1 MSKNLSAKYHQEN
14 KEILQKQA
22 YERYQNHSK
31 VEKEKKRLYGPK
43 RYKISQKMK
52 KINWLSIEKNIIELE
67 KTLYYSYQKIL
78 LLYNGKYEKLFS
90 FEFIFEKVSLNKQT
104 M

>member
-31 VEKEKKRLYGPK
+31 VEKEKKRLYDPK
-43 RYKISQKMK
+43 RYK
-52 KINWLSIEKNIIELE
+52 NLSENEKNKLVEYR
-67 KTLYYSYQKIL
+67 KKYYRIRKNAL
-78 LLYNGKYEKLFS
+78 L
-90 FEFIFEKVSLNKQT
+90 
-104 M
+104 